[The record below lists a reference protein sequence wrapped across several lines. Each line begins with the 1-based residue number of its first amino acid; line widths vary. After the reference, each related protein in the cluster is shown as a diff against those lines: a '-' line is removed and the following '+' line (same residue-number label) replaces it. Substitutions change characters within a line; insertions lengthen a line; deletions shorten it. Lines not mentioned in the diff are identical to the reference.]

1 MAKQRRTLGF
11 IALILAMFVGML
23 DSTITNIAVPDIM
36 TSFKSNLNDV
46 SWVTTIYIM
55 GLGIFMITASKLAD
69 QFGRKKLMIVGLLL
83 FGISSALCGLSKIS
97 NVFDYH
103 EGYSK
108 HWGSNHHANRVAD
121 GPCLVRQG
129 KNENGC

>member
-1 MAKQRRTLGF
+1 ME
-11 IALILAMFVGML
+11 L

-69 QFGRKKLMIVGLLL
+69 QFGRKKL
-83 FGISSALCGLSKIS
+83 
-97 NVFDYH
+97 
-103 EGYSK
+103 
-108 HWGSNHHANRVAD
+108 NRHSHKK
-121 GPCLVRQG
+121 G
-129 KNENGC
+129 